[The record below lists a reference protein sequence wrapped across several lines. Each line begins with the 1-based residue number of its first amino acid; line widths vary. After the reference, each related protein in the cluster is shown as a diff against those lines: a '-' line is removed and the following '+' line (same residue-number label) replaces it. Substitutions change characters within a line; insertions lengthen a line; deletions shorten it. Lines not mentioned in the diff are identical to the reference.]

1 MSVFKRSTP
10 ILALHSEEHI
20 LVDPVGDG
28 IPKDGQ
34 PVEDHRGFASVFGER
49 LVQHIHHHRKRH
61 KCDEQGPTH
70 NTETALA
77 DQVGEGSLTDSK
89 ISMLLVGDT
98 RLGESLGEEG
108 EVEADAKIYL
118 YSNCSIW
125 TWAASFRAYGSEC

>member
-89 ISMLLVGDT
+89 LSMLLVGDT
-98 RLGESLGEEG
+98 RLWRVAGRGGRGGGGCE
-108 EVEADAKIYL
+108 DIP
-118 YSNCSIW
+118 I
-125 TWAASFRAYGSEC
+125 